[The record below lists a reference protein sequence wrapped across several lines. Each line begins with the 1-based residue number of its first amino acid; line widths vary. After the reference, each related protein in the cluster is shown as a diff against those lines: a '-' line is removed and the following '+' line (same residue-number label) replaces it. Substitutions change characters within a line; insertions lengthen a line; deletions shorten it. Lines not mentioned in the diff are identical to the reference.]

1 MSAKQR
7 KPLSESLQATEEFTP
22 AMEAFRKGVTPLA
35 SASAT
40 PEATAQ
46 PSPELPKEKE
56 PKPKNRKLVI
66 ELEPE
71 LYDAFAT
78 HCFQRKVKM
87 STVVRAFIASQVEG
101 DQQ

>member
-1 MSAKQR
+1 
-7 KPLSESLQATEEFTP
+7 
-22 AMEAFRKGVTPLA
+22 MEAFRKGVTPLA

-40 PEATAQ
+40 PEAT
-46 PSPELPKEKE
+46 ELPKEKE

-87 STVVRAFIASQVEG
+87 STVVRAFIASQVEEN
-101 DQQ
+101 